1 MIPENAA
8 SVIRHGSHTA
18 ICLGRKRKFWWLIPM
33 GSRMLRMIKQTDK
46 QMQNM
51 EWEMTNHNVREVAK
65 RYKTHGAGLAP
76 SAKRF
81 IDELSKDDPV
91 QLDLDLNNEKLL
103 TVDGVRTKVK
113 DCNDTLKGE
122 AA

>member
-1 MIPENAA
+1 
-8 SVIRHGSHTA
+8 
-18 ICLGRKRKFWWLIPM
+18 
-33 GSRMLRMIKQTDK
+33 MIKQTDK

-51 EWEMTNHNVREVAK
+51 EWEMTNYNVREVAK

-81 IDELSKDDPV
+81 IDELANNDPK
-91 QLDLDLNNEKLL
+91 QLELDLNNERIL
-103 TVDGVRTKVK
+103 TVDEARTKLK
-113 DCNDTLKGE
+113 ACNDVLKGE